1 MASSGKTLADIKW
14 NTRQRLQ
21 YIELMAYYTGIVTRS
36 DIARAF
42 GISDAAATKDL
53 KLYGDLAPDNLVYKH
68 NVFGFI
74 PGISFKELFNEL
86 SAEKV
91 LKIIAENTP
100 VTGSPIE
107 KNLIFGVSVEAL
119 PLPLR
124 LPSKPILAQIIRAL
138 KNHKKLEIVYRSLS
152 ERESDE
158 RRIIEPHSLAN
169 TGLRWHARAYSV
181 DTFDFRDFVLS
192 RITKARVSDEQ
203 AESSSMY
210 DDDWVE
216 IVTIH
221 LAPHPG
227 LSGKQRLGL
236 LTDYKASDDLIQ
248 IEVKRSLVGYLLQR
262 LSVDT
267 TADHSLNPGAY
278 QLVVANR
285 DEIEPFAGWAFL

>member
-152 ERESDE
+152 DRESDE

-227 LSGKQRLGL
+227 LSGKQLLGL